1 MRNEDPEGVKLSSVL
16 NPSCAWILRL
26 VFKKCDFKLYLYIF
40 IYMLVSVFLP
50 VSVFFQLFCTGNQ
63 GCAWILRIV
72 FAERLPTFDT
82 LSAGLQ
88 FGHSANFYVF
98 IFSEQIFCCK
108 NCKHRGPVYSE
119 MFSPQRS
126 PTPHR

>member
-50 VSVFFQLFCTGNQ
+50 VSVFFLTF
-63 GCAWILRIV
+63 LHR
-72 FAERLPTFDT
+72 ESRLCMDFTDSF
-82 LSAGLQ
+82 
-88 FGHSANFYVF
+88 
-98 IFSEQIFCCK
+98 
-108 NCKHRGPVYSE
+108 RGKVAD
-119 MFSPQRS
+119 F
-126 PTPHR
+126 

>member
-50 VSVFFQLFCTGNQ
+50 VSVFF
-63 GCAWILRIV
+63 
-72 FAERLPTFDT
+72 
-82 LSAGLQ
+82 
-88 FGHSANFYVF
+88 
-98 IFSEQIFCCK
+98 
-108 NCKHRGPVYSE
+108 
-119 MFSPQRS
+119 
-126 PTPHR
+126 